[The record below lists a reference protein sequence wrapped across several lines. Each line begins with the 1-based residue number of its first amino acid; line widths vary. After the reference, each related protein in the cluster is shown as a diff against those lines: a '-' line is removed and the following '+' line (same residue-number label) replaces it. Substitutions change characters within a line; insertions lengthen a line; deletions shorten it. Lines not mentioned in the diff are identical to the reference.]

1 MKKMI
6 AALIFICVLSSCGY
20 DGQPGEY
27 IDPERSYGHA
37 EGNAGWS
44 GNMNANGFLPEDS
57 SKMMK
62 NLPDSGM
69 GKQDTSQNRNE

>member
-1 MKKMI
+1 MKKII
-6 AALIFICVLSSCGY
+6 AALIFMGAMTSCGY

-27 IDPERSYGHA
+27 IDPDHSYGHA

-57 SKMMK
+57 SKMTK
-62 NLPDSGM
+62 QLPDTDMELG
-69 GKQDTSQNRNE
+69 DTTLNDNE